1 MQYYSLGKQSPN
13 VNFKTAAITGQAPDK
28 GLYFP
33 AEIPQFTA
41 AQIERFKTLDK
52 ASLAFEVMKPYVGG
66 TIDDASLQQI
76 CAETIDFDFPLVPI
90 TQNILSLELF
100 HGPTLAF
107 KDVGARFMSRCL
119 GYFSK
124 QEKAASASITI
135 TSPIASSISSTMSS
149 TISSSITSAI
159 TKSTTVLVATSGD
172 TGGAVANGFLGV
184 EGVNVIIL
192 YPKGKVSPIQ
202 ELQLTT
208 CGQNITALEVD
219 GSFDDCQAMVKEAF
233 MDGELNQQYN
243 LTSAN
248 SINVARWLPQQLY
261 YFFAWQQW
269 VKQYQDA
276 NGNYPAMNIVVPSGN
291 FGNICAGMMAKASGL
306 PLGHFVAACNAN
318 DVVTRYL
325 ATEKYEIHQAIAT
338 VSNAMDVGNPSNFV
352 RIMEILQNN
361 FTNLTHALTSYS
373 ISDAT
378 TKSTI
383 ARVYKTDNYTL
394 DPHGAV
400 AFAAAE
406 IYLSKIN
413 AEKNIRDTNNADTSD
428 TNNTNNINNRA
439 TLNNPHSKAVILE
452 TAHPVKFPEV
462 VEEAI
467 GEKIAIPASV
477 EFLLDKQKVSIPL
490 AANYA
495 AFKQWMLQ

>member
-13 VNFKTAAITGQAPDK
+13 VDFKTAAITGQAPDK

-33 AEIPQFTA
+33 IDIPKFTLE
-41 AQIERFKTLDK
+41 QIERFKTLDK
-52 ASLAFEVMKPYVGG
+52 ATLAFEVMKPYVGG
-66 TIDDASLQQI
+66 LIDDTSLQQI
-76 CAETIDFDFPLVPI
+76 CAETINFDFPLISI
-90 TQNILSLELF
+90 TETISSLELF

-124 QEKAASASITI
+124 QLRLEKSKERSQFDDLRNIDELQNI
-135 TSPIASSISSTMSS
+135 DDLQNIENQLNQ
-149 TISSSITSAI
+149 
-159 TKSTTVLVATSGD
+159 TKPSTVLVATSGD

-184 EGVNVIIL
+184 EGVEVIIL

-208 CGQNITALEVD
+208 CGQNITALEVE
-219 GSFDDCQAMVKEAF
+219 GTFDDCQAIVKDAF
-233 MDGELNQQYN
+233 MDAELNTAYN

-269 VKQYQDA
+269 VAKYGD
-276 NGNYPAMNIVVPSGN
+276 NVPMHIVVPSGN
-291 FGNICAGMMAKASGL
+291 FGNICAGMIAKASGL
-306 PLGHFVAACNAN
+306 PLGHFVAACNHN
-318 DVVTRYL
+318 NVVTRYL
-325 ATEKYEIHQAIAT
+325 ATGNYEVHKAVAT

-352 RIMEILQNN
+352 RIMEIMQNN
-361 FTNLTHALTSYS
+361 FENLKHALSSYS
-373 ISDAT
+373 YDDAITQATIS
-378 TKSTI
+378 
-383 ARVYKTDNYTL
+383 RVYKEYQYTL

-400 AFAAAE
+400 AFLAAE
-406 IYLSKIN
+406 AFNQPAI
-413 AEKNIRDTNNADTSD
+413 
-428 TNNTNNINNRA
+428 
-439 TLNNPHSKAVILE
+439 ILE

-467 GEKIAIPASV
+467 GQTIEIPESV
-477 EFLLDKQKVSIPL
+477 KFLLDKEKVAIPMGG
-490 AANYA
+490 NFNV
-495 AFKQWMLQ
+495 FKSWMLNRKSI